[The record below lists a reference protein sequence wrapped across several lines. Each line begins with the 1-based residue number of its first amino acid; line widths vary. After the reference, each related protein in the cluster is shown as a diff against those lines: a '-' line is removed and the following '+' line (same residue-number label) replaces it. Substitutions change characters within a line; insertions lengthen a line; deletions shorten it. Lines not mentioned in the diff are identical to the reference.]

1 MVKTTI
7 TYVDFSPLFKE
18 ALKRDLGLPE
28 GDITEAMLDAVVY
41 CMNRGFSEMEPL
53 YNKYSEY
60 MCSVCGKLH
69 WSASCQQLGQ
79 ELAREL
85 ANQNNV

>member
-18 ALKRDLGLPE
+18 ALKRDLRLSE
-28 GDITEAMLDAVVY
+28 GELTEALLEAVEHSIN
-41 CMNRGFSEMEPL
+41 CGFIEMEPF
-53 YNKYSEY
+53 NDKYSEY
-60 MCSVCGKLH
+60 MCPVCGKLH

-79 ELAREL
+79 ELAWEL